1 MNALSVAE
9 QAKIMGKSER
19 WVRYLCEAGKL
30 KAIKI
35 GKKTWAIFDEESNNV
50 YTTEKE
56 EDGS

>member
-30 KAIKI
+30 KAVKI
-35 GKKTWAIFDEESNNV
+35 GKKTWVIFDEDSNNV
-50 YTTEKE
+50 YTTEKAE
-56 EDGS
+56 ND

>member
-35 GKKTWAIFDEESNNV
+35 GKKTWMIIDEESNNV
-50 YTTEKE
+50 YTTEKTE
-56 EDGS
+56 ND

>member
-30 KAIKI
+30 RAIKI
-35 GKKTWAIFDEESNNV
+35 GKKTWMIIDEESNNV
-50 YTTEKE
+50 YTKTAET
-56 EDGS
+56 DD